1 MNSAYDKTTLTD
13 AEVFVN
19 FYAHTKSLLIQIFPM
34 GWDKRKETN
43 NKEYEVNL
51 EAKEWLKF
59 KTRDEIINAL
69 TFFFLGKTFFD
80 ITFLIYIR
88 LYIIRKRNI

>member
-1 MNSAYDKTTLTD
+1 MNDLEVKNLVMKIMNSAYDKTTLTD

-19 FYAHTKSLLIQIFPM
+19 FYAHTKNLLIQIFPM

-51 EAKEWLKF
+51 ETKEWLKF

-69 TFFFLGKTFFD
+69 NEISKEICKL
-80 ITFLIYIR
+80 
-88 LYIIRKRNI
+88 

>member
-1 MNSAYDKTTLTD
+1 M
-13 AEVFVN
+13 
-19 FYAHTKSLLIQIFPM
+19 LIQRIYWYRYFQ
-34 GWDKRKETN
+34 WVDKRKETN

-69 TFFFLGKTFFD
+69 NEISKEICKL
-80 ITFLIYIR
+80 
-88 LYIIRKRNI
+88 

>member
-1 MNSAYDKTTLTD
+1 MNDLEVKNLVMKIMNSAYDKTTLTD
-13 AEVFVN
+13 
-19 FYAHTKSLLIQIFPM
+19 YAHTKNLLIQIFPM

-69 TFFFLGKTFFD
+69 NEISKEICKL
-80 ITFLIYIR
+80 
-88 LYIIRKRNI
+88 